1 MIKFLYYFTRD
12 FYVFL
17 VFYIQV
23 IILMPFDLSWLDT
36 SVKMI
41 AYSTILLQV
50 ILILLSH
57 LYYIMFKT
65 LIS

>member
-1 MIKFLYYFTRD
+1 MIKFLYYFTRG

-41 AYSTILLQV
+41 ASSTILLQV
-50 ILILLSH
+50 ILILLRN